1 MHLEDGVDGEAGD
14 ALDPG
19 NGEAGELAVVEHSA
33 HRLHQLRH
41 LYQPVPACLQAITL
55 KLNWCCHWKAADD
68 MRTRQWSGSALV
80 SMRIRI

>member
-19 NGEAGELAVVEHSA
+19 NGEAGELAVVEHAA

-41 LYQPVPACLQAITL
+41 LYQPVPAGLQSSNDFVVDL
-55 KLNWCCHWKAADD
+55 VLPLES
-68 MRTRQWSGSALV
+68 SGRYAY
-80 SMRIRI
+80 

>member
-19 NGEAGELAVVEHSA
+19 NGEAGELAIVEHAA

-41 LYQPVPACLQAITL
+41 LYQPVPACLQSSSDCGL
-55 KLNWCCHWKAADD
+55 VLPVES
-68 MRTRQWSGSALV
+68 SGRYAY
-80 SMRIRI
+80 